1 VLQSLDARLK
11 VVMANPTFILLELQ
25 DQSPPPKTGHE

>member
-11 VVMANPTFILLELQ
+11 VVMANPTFILLELS
-25 DQSPPPKTGHE
+25 DRPPPTEHE